1 MEKNR
6 YYIIAATTILLI
18 IAFIIYPSDK
28 GIKNY
33 RLDKTDYKETLSAS
47 GRVEAKNRINMT
59 FQKSGTIEKIYAI
72 EGQYYAKNDPLLL
85 LERTEEENEV
95 KSKRL
100 LLRIAQNNLREVE
113 NQYKI
118 KALNNEANNI
128 NYENIKLLYE
138 RNLKLLEAGG
148 VSQKDIEDLNL
159 KLKEAEVKKTLA
171 ELEYKNYGPG
181 GSVRDKALIDVDS
194 ARLQL
199 EKADIEKNKKII
211 FAPFKGQV
219 LDIAKENYSNAQM
232 GELAVVFAEG
242 ESFITT
248 DIDER
253 DYQKVKEG
261 QTAFIQFLNTTEI
274 KEGTVMDVSPVI
286 DRTKGTIKV
295 RIELKEEAV
304 LKTDIGVNV
313 EIIVNEYKEKIIV
326 PSEFVFNEP
335 TRIILKDNERAKVIL
350 LKEYQKTDSYYVL
363 FDSELDNYLGKDLIG
378 KDLEDGK
385 KIK

>member
-1 MEKNR
+1 M
-6 YYIIAATTILLI
+6 
-18 IAFIIYPSDK
+18 
-28 GIKNY
+28 
-33 RLDKTDYKETLSAS
+33 
-47 GRVEAKNRINMT
+47 
-59 FQKSGTIEKIYAI
+59 
-72 EGQYYAKNDPLLL
+72 
-85 LERTEEENEV
+85 
-95 KSKRL
+95 
-100 LLRIAQNNLREVE
+100 
-113 NQYKI
+113 
-118 KALNNEANNI
+118 
-128 NYENIKLLYE
+128 
-138 RNLKLLEAGG
+138 
-148 VSQKDIEDLNL
+148 
-159 KLKEAEVKKTLA
+159 KLKEAEVKKSLA

-313 EIIVNEYKEKIIV
+313 EIIVNEYKDKIIV

>member
-1 MEKNR
+1 MEKKR
-6 YYIIAATTILLI
+6 YYIIAATAVLLI
-18 IAFIIYPSDK
+18 MAFVFYPSEK

-33 RLDKTDYKETLSAS
+33 TLNKTDYKETLSAS

-59 FQKSGTIEKIYAI
+59 FQKSGTIEEIYAI
-72 EGQYYAKNDPLLL
+72 EGNYYAKGDPLLL
-85 LERTEEENEV
+85 LEKTEEENEI

-118 KALNNEANNI
+118 KTLNNEENNI

-138 RNLKLLEAGG
+138 RNLKLLDVGG
-148 VSQKDIEDLNL
+148 VSQKDLEDLNL
-159 KLKEAEVKKTLA
+159 KLKEAEVRKSLA
-171 ELEYKNYGPG
+171 ELECKNYAPG
-181 GSVRDKALIDVDS
+181 GSVHDKALIDVDS
-194 ARLQL
+194 AKIQL
-199 EKADIEKNKKII
+199 EKADIEKDKKII
-211 FAPFKGQV
+211 YAPFKGQV
-219 LDIAKENYSNAQM
+219 LNITKENFSNAQL
-232 GELAVVFAEG
+232 GEIALVFAEG

-261 QTAFIQFLNTTEI
+261 QKAFIQFLNSTEI
-274 KEGTVMDVSPVI
+274 KEGKVKDVSPVI

-295 RIELKEEAV
+295 RIELNEEEM

-313 EIIVNEYKEKIIV
+313 EIVVNEFKERIIV
-326 PSEFVFNEP
+326 PLEFVFSQP
-335 TRIILKDNERAKVIL
+335 TRIIIEDNGISKVIL
-350 LKEYQKTDSYYVL
+350 LKEFIKTDNYYVL
-363 FDSELDNYLGKDLIG
+363 FDSELDNYLGKNIIG